1 MASASR
7 RFGSSSQPLAF
18 SADPKT
24 STARAMTASASMRR
38 FYQPCSL
45 EFTCTGRL
53 HTAITVPGHVTFF
66 SGPASLV
73 SSFD

>member
-1 MASASR
+1 
-7 RFGSSSQPLAF
+7 
-18 SADPKT
+18 
-24 STARAMTASASMRR
+24 MTASASMRR